1 MESSSYYKR
10 KVEEFTD
17 LKKQLTGLNSYIDA
31 CDTSVRKCKGYLD
44 DIVICNESI
53 DKGVLEDNAA
63 AAIGQVSSSV
73 TSLISECN
81 TKIKYYNDLYVSA
94 YKAEQR
100 KAKLKKVL
108 PWI

>member
-1 MESSSYYKR
+1 MESSSYYKG
-10 KVEEFTD
+10 KVEQFQT
-17 LKKQLTGLNSYIDA
+17 LQKQLSGLNSYIDA

-63 AAIGQVSSSV
+63 ASIGQVSSSV

-81 TKIKYYNDLYVSA
+81 TKIKYYND
-94 YKAEQR
+94 
-100 KAKLKKVL
+100 
-108 PWI
+108 

>member
-63 AAIGQVSSSV
+63 VAIGQVSSSV
-73 TSLISECN
+73 TSLIRECT
-81 TKIKYYNDLYVSA
+81 TKINYYNDLYTRA

-100 KAKLKKVL
+100 RAKLKKVL

>member
-1 MESSSYYKR
+1 MESSSYYKK
-10 KVEEFTD
+10 KVEDFQS
-17 LKKQLTGLNSYIDA
+17 LKKQLSGLNTYIDA

-44 DIVICNESI
+44 EIIICNESI

-63 AAIGQVSSSV
+63 VAIGQVSSSV
-73 TSLISECN
+73 TSLISECS
-81 TKIKYYNDLYVSA
+81 TKINYYNDLYTRA

-100 KAKLKKVL
+100 RAKLKKVL

>member
-31 CDTSVRKCKGYLD
+31 CDTSVRNCKNYLD
-44 DIVICNESI
+44 DIIICNESI
-53 DKGVLEDNAA
+53 DKGVLEDSAA
-63 AAIGQVSSSV
+63 GAIGNVSSSV
-73 TSLISECN
+73 SSLISECT
-81 TKIKYYNDLYVSA
+81 TKINYYSDLYTRA

-100 KAKLKKVL
+100 RAKLKKVL